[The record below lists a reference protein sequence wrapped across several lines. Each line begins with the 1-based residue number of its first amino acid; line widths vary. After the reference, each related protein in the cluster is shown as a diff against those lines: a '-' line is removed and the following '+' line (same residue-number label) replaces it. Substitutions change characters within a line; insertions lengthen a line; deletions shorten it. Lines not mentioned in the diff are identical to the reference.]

1 MQKEV
6 EENLAHFDIKLN
18 RGYDRSVVMTSEKAQ
33 RASIYTDK
41 VLHVYPNISDFQGKA
56 RI

>member
-18 RGYDRSVVMTSEKAQ
+18 RGYDRSVVMTSEKA
-33 RASIYTDK
+33 
-41 VLHVYPNISDFQGKA
+41 
-56 RI
+56 